1 MIGHP
6 MGLFHDENEPM
17 DEFEEAQTMC
27 NIPVDEDEQYPL
39 GGPSQ
44 VNDLGY

>member
-1 MIGHP
+1 MHFTCGT
-6 MGLFHDENEPM
+6 MDEYEVL
-17 DEFEEAQTMC
+17 DEFEKAQEMC
-27 NIPVDEDEQYPL
+27 DTPVADDEEYPL